1 MPRLLRIIIIT
12 GGICVGLFVMSVM
25 AIGVVAYRAGVAVV
39 KVHEAGPEGT
49 RLTLPVPMILVD
61 GAVLLTPRET
71 LPRLPSEATQ
81 AMPFVA
87 AMMRELESCPDAVFI
102 EVHDG
107 DNHVVIA
114 KRSGRLR
121 IDVHDG
127 GDRVSL
133 SLPAHA
139 LRTTARLFERM
150 SIES

>member
-12 GGICVGLFVMSVM
+12 GGICVGLFMMSVM
-25 AIGVVAYRAGVAVV
+25 AIGVVAYRAGVAIV
-39 KVHEAGPEGT
+39 KVHAAGPEGT
-49 RLTLPVPMILVD
+49 RLNLPVPMILVD
-61 GAVLLTPRET
+61 GAVLLTPREA

-81 AMPFVA
+81 AFPFVA

-107 DNHVVIA
+107 DDHVVIA
-114 KRSGRLR
+114 KRNGRLR

-127 GDRVSL
+127 EDRVSL

-150 SIES
+150 AIES